1 MNVNC
6 WVWGNIMLVRQPIC
20 HNQANV
26 SSFKRKT
33 PWGLNTLVV
42 LDMSSMGIPPKVMFL
57 DHCGTGWCQTYDQVS
72 AHNSQLIKTG
82 KFLVIY
88 F

>member
-6 WVWGNIMLVRQPIC
+6 WVWGNIMLVKQPIC

-26 SSFKRKT
+26 STFKRKT

-42 LDMSSMGIPPKVMFL
+42 LDMFSMGHSIQSNIFRTYLFFYFINNFL
-57 DHCGTGWCQTYDQVS
+57 K
-72 AHNSQLIKTG
+72 N
-82 KFLVIY
+82 
-88 F
+88 